1 MKDHIKDGL
10 RCIVFSLGVGALL
23 FALILLNGCKTQKQT
38 QTAEL
43 HQQATHR
50 TDSTATSIQSTAVR
64 DWLATFTAS
73 ADSTAMTF
81 QADTIVTRDGTR
93 YVAPRFT
100 RHTYAPK
107 VATTQATTDSAH
119 TDIDLTNVA
128 MQTDT
133 VALHTTTTTASQTT
147 AVYTPPSL
155 GRIIFVVLLFFF
167 VCGWMYKNR
176 GNI

>member
-64 DWLATFTAS
+64 DWLATFVAT
-73 ADSTAMTF
+73 ADSTTVTF

-100 RHTYAPK
+100 RHTCAPK
-107 VATTQATTDSAH
+107 VATTQATSDSVH

-147 AVYTPPSL
+147 GVYSPPSL
-155 GRIIFVVLLFFF
+155 DRIIFVVVLFITISTW
-167 VCGWMYKNR
+167 VHNHKH
-176 GNI
+176 NI

>member
-64 DWLATFTAS
+64 DWLATFVAT
-73 ADSTAMTF
+73 ADSTTVTF
-81 QADTIVTRDGTR
+81 QADSIVTADGTR

-107 VATTQATTDSAH
+107 VTTTQATSDSTY
-119 TDIDLTNVA
+119 TDIDYTNVI

-133 VALHTTTTTASQTT
+133 VATRTTTTTVSETT

-155 GRIIFVVLLFFF
+155 GRILFSIAILLC
-167 VCGWMYKNR
+167 VCAYVYKNTY
-176 GNI
+176 